1 MSLQKMPLTINGVD
15 FSALTE
21 RLGYSIT
28 YEDRKGGNSMTMQNG
43 DEYQDIIARKPLL
56 SWRLDS
62 LTGTQLASLHAA
74 INADIYVPVTY
85 FDTAANA
92 NVTAYFHGAI
102 SEQEVGVIRAGGYY
116 RFKAPTLTMRAR

>member
-1 MSLQKMPLTINGVD
+1 MQKMPLTINSVD

-21 RLGYSIT
+21 RLGYSIS
-28 YEDRKGGNSMTMQNG
+28 YEDRAGGNSMTMQNG
-43 DEYQDIIARKPLL
+43 DQYIDVIVRKPVL

-62 LTGTQLASLHAA
+62 LTGAQLASLHAA

-85 FDTAANA
+85 FDTATNT
-92 NVTAYFHGAI
+92 NVTAYFHGTI
-102 SEQEVGVIRAGGYY
+102 SEQEVGVIRAGGRY